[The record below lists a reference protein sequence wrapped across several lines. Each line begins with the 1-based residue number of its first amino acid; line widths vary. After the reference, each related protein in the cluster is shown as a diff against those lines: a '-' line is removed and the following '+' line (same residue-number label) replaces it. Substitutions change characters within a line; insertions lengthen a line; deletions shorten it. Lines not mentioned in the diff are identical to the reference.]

1 MENTKGLSVTTQGQD
16 LGIIS
21 CLKDKN
27 YSDIFKNNFMFD
39 DV

>member
-21 CLKDKN
+21 CLDDKTS
-27 YSDIFKNNFMFD
+27 SDIFKKKFMFD